1 MFASSRMTSPLELQE
16 VGRLI
21 LLGVGSR
28 LEGDFGIKLISN
40 DFQRSITHR
49 RHLRGGVLFKGTVVS
64 IHIAANKSLPMQQ
77 LAEANAV
84 VGQGIEGDR
93 YFWGIGTYSHSRDV
107 SRDVTLIEIET
118 IEALRQKGVF
128 FESGRGPEKRCHARR
143 SSQPP
148 GRAHVS
154 CGESMPAGHQAL

>member
-1 MFASSRMTSPLELQE
+1 M
-16 VGRLI
+16 
-21 LLGVGSR
+21 
-28 LEGDFGIKLISN
+28 
-40 DFQRSITHR
+40 
-49 RHLRGGVLFKGTVVS
+49 FKGTVVS

-118 IEALRQKGVF
+118 IEALRQKGIF
-128 FESGRGPEKRCHARR
+128 LNAGDARR
-143 SSQPP
+143 NVVTRDVPLNHLV
-148 GRAHVS
+148 GRTFLVGKVCLRGTRLCEPCAHLETMTQKGILKELIHRGGLRADIVI
-154 CGESMPAGHQAL
+154 GGTILVGDAVTGRE